1 MTQRPIHDLT
11 TTPPLNPL
19 PREGKGLLLLVK
31 RKDYNMQR
39 KEIVSQIS
47 DAIKGVAPTATA
59 ILYGSEARGEA
70 RPDSDIDVLILLDGD
85 HIDLKR
91 EMAVTDPLWQI
102 EWKTGIPISPTV
114 MLRSQWEQMPFKT
127 PFYLNVVNEGKEI

>member
-1 MTQRPIHDLT
+1 
-11 TTPPLNPL
+11 
-19 PREGKGLLLLVK
+19 
-31 RKDYNMQR
+31 MQR

-70 RPDSDIDVLILLDGD
+70 RPDSDIDILILLDGD

-114 MLRSQWEQMPFKT
+114 MLRSQWEQRPFKT